1 MLAKISNS
9 GVVSIH
15 SFDLEI
21 HITTN
26 IVIYWKNI
34 VLFTDI
40 ENAKQ

>member
-15 SFDLEI
+15 AFDLEI

-26 IVIYWKNI
+26 IVIYWESI
-34 VLFTDI
+34 VLFTDT

>member
-15 SFDLEI
+15 SFDLET
-21 HITTN
+21 HITIN
-26 IVIYWKNI
+26 IVIYWESM
-34 VLFTDI
+34 VLFTDT